1 MCLCVHVC
9 VCAALLWQSV
19 HINMSVL
26 FTCRLLLWPTTTT
39 TASPS
44 PSPSSS
50 FFLLSGCDL
59 CAYICYNNAVP
70 ISITHTLTTI
80 HLALPLCPYPSTVV
94 NPIERQHFTCREQ
107 FLLHTFM
114 GAHFLPPLREC
125 VSERKREG
133 AGQWGARE
141 HARLVCFFFVV
152 V

>member
-1 MCLCVHVC
+1 MYRFCCVC

-26 FTCRLLLWPTTTT
+26 FAWRLLLWPMPTT

-50 FFLLSGCDL
+50 FFFLSGCDL
-59 CAYICYNNAVP
+59 CAYICYNIAAP
-70 ISITHTLTTI
+70 SPSHTHTPDTP
-80 HLALPLCPYPSTVV
+80 PLRVV
-94 NPIERQHFTCREQ
+94 NPIEREHFTCREQ

-114 GAHFLPPLREC
+114 GALFASTAR
-125 VSERKREG
+125 VKERKRE
-133 AGQWGARE
+133 RE

>member
-1 MCLCVHVC
+1 MRVC

-26 FTCRLLLWPTTTT
+26 FACRLLLWPMPTT

-59 CAYICYNNAVP
+59 CAYICYNIAAP
-70 ISITHTLTTI
+70 SPSHTHTHTHTQPI
-80 HLALPLCPYPSTVV
+80 HLPPFYPIVRVV
-94 NPIERQHFTCREQ
+94 NPIEREHFTCREQ

-114 GAHFLPPLREC
+114 GALFASTARVQE
-125 VSERKREG
+125 REG
-133 AGQWGARE
+133 ERARSLGVFLFCCCVT
-141 HARLVCFFFVV
+141 RGNN
-152 V
+152 